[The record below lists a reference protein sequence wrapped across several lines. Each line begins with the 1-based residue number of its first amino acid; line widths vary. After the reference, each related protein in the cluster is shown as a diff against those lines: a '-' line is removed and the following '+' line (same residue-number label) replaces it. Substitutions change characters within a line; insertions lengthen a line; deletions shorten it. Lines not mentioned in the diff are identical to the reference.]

1 MYIATTA
8 DKWMVDL
15 YTRTILLLM
24 LILFVQPHVHQPARI
39 SFVQKFGL
47 EVAGQ
52 LPETEKEEEKEEEEE
67 DEEEEEEEEEREKKN
82 SFSVQ
87 IPLLDRVHIGL
98 TD

>member
-1 MYIATTA
+1 MYVYPLLQING
-8 DKWMVDL
+8 WL
-15 YTRTILLLM
+15 IYTHIPYLLLM

-52 LPETEKEEEKEEEEE
+52 LPETEKEEEE